1 MTYSFRVENINDISD
16 IPENHLEIVRA
27 ALPSNRSNA
36 LSREPD
42 GAQAVF
48 VYEIDGE
55 FRAKLFDRIKD
66 TDSYLQATEDNY
78 SNDPRSIEVVYV
90 LKQQQG

>member
-48 VYEIDGE
+48 VY
-55 FRAKLFDRIKD
+55 
-66 TDSYLQATEDNY
+66 
-78 SNDPRSIEVVYV
+78 
-90 LKQQQG
+90 

>member
-36 LSREPD
+36 LSREPM
-42 GAQAVF
+42 GH
-48 VYEIDGE
+48 
-55 FRAKLFDRIKD
+55 KLFLFMKLMVNLEL
-66 TDSYLQATEDNY
+66 SYLTA
-78 SNDPRSIEVVYV
+78 
-90 LKQQQG
+90 